1 MKYSKENMPPIG
13 LIFSD
18 SGGSYEIM
26 KIVGEFI
33 VLNEINSRREY
44 NYSLNGGIR
53 HLNNGIWTIKKT
65 PILDYEIY

>member
-26 KIVGEFI
+26 KIVRKTI
-33 VLNEINSRREY
+33 VLNEINTKKEY
-44 NYSLNGGIR
+44 DYSLDDGIGN
-53 HLNNGIWTIKKT
+53 LNSGNWTIKKT
-65 PILDYEIY
+65 PILNYEIY